1 MNGRIFTHRRTLR
14 TLDVFFDFFLKG
26 MDNGWENT
34 PKIRLSILD
43 PSGNDLVNREEEDW
57 PVKVSYT
64 KLYLDAKRS
73 SLSLEPP
80 SERASLSYLPLDE
93 RGKAVFTYVFPTDA
107 EVIGYIKL
115 KLFVE
120 VRDADD
126 ADLFALLEKCDPYGN
141 PLHPPAGPFV
151 YYGPHGRL
159 RLSHRT
165 LDERLSSEW
174 FPVHSHREEKKIKE
188 GDIVSCEIPL
198 WPTGMRWRKGEI
210 LKLTICGFNPIP
222 FHLSQVPP
230 LKTLNKGLHVIHTGG
245 EFQSFILFTNKIPLG
260 GVTMKKLFGIFLAIL
275 VFVVSGNI
283 NALEKKGEVYQLV
296 FSSSNPPVAPIVKAA
311 LGWFEVLK
319 SETNGRVDFKIITGG
334 GLLKEEEVFRG
345 VQSGVADIATY
356 ILDERDGFVL
366 NGVIMLPFIP
376 WPSREMANEIYEKLL
391 QQFPEMEREWQGVKH
406 FAFSMMPPNHI
417 HMRKKLVRT
426 LEDIKGMKIAI
437 TGKYAPIVKALGA
450 VPVEVPIQDW
460 YPALERGVVDG
471 CLNHFAVLR
480 VFKLLDLLPNH
491 TIFGPGG
498 INMGALGIIM
508 NANTWESLPKDIQE
522 AFL

>member
-1 MNGRIFTHRRTLR
+1 
-14 TLDVFFDFFLKG
+14 
-26 MDNGWENT
+26 
-34 PKIRLSILD
+34 
-43 PSGNDLVNREEEDW
+43 
-57 PVKVSYT
+57 
-64 KLYLDAKRS
+64 
-73 SLSLEPP
+73 
-80 SERASLSYLPLDE
+80 
-93 RGKAVFTYVFPTDA
+93 
-107 EVIGYIKL
+107 
-115 KLFVE
+115 
-120 VRDADD
+120 
-126 ADLFALLEKCDPYGN
+126 
-141 PLHPPAGPFV
+141 
-151 YYGPHGRL
+151 
-159 RLSHRT
+159 
-165 LDERLSSEW
+165 
-174 FPVHSHREEKKIKE
+174 
-188 GDIVSCEIPL
+188 
-198 WPTGMRWRKGEI
+198 
-210 LKLTICGFNPIP
+210 
-222 FHLSQVPP
+222 
-230 LKTLNKGLHVIHTGG
+230 
-245 EFQSFILFTNKIPLG
+245 
-260 GVTMKKLFGIFLAIL
+260 MKKLFGIFLAIL

-522 AFL
+522 AFLKTQRTYTRILYEIEDKEYINAAIEYCKDKNHTFVELKADEIDKWRAKVRKPVIDQWIKDTEKKGLPGKKVYEALLKLIPTQER